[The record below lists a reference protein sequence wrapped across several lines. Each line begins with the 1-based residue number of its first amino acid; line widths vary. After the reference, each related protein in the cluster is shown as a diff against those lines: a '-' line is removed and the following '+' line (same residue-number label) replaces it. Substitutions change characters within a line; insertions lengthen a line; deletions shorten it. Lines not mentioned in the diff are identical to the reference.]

1 MSEMQLF
8 STMTFPEIYERVLV
22 GPLFRPFAQE
32 VIARLEPTRS
42 DNLIDIA
49 CGTGIVARLARETLG
64 PESRIVGVDV
74 APAMLAVARSVD
86 PAIDWREG
94 TAMSL
99 PVKDRENFSMLTCH
113 QGLQFFPD
121 RATAIGEMRRVLAP
135 GGRVAIATW
144 RSLQDIPVALAL
156 NDVAERH
163 VGTIVDSRHSFGN
176 ADTLKALL
184 VDGGFRV
191 SGRFHLRPYQPSDE
205 DATIALWQRTWQ
217 LAYPAIDFAQR
228 VGWWRERWCNELVP
242 KAEIIV
248 AEQAGEIA
256 GFVTI
261 DATGYLDQLVVAP
274 DQWGSRLA
282 DTLVDEAK
290 RRSPDHVTLKVNA
303 DNARAI
309 RFYERN
315 GFVHAGE
322 DVNPSSGRPVLKMQ
336 WKPE

>member
-1 MSEMQLF
+1 
-8 STMTFPEIYERVLV
+8 
-22 GPLFRPFAQE
+22 
-32 VIARLEPTRS
+32 
-42 DNLIDIA
+42 
-49 CGTGIVARLARETLG
+49 
-64 PESRIVGVDV
+64 
-74 APAMLAVARSVD
+74 
-86 PAIDWREG
+86 
-94 TAMSL
+94 
-99 PVKDRENFSMLTCH
+99 
-113 QGLQFFPD
+113 
-121 RATAIGEMRRVLAP
+121 
-135 GGRVAIATW
+135 
-144 RSLQDIPVALAL
+144 
-156 NDVAERH
+156 
-163 VGTIVDSRHSFGN
+163 
-176 ADTLKALL
+176 
-184 VDGGFRV
+184 V

-248 AEQAGEIA
+248 AEQASEIA

-274 DQWGSRLA
+274 DQWGSRLS

>member
-1 MSEMQLF
+1 M
-8 STMTFPEIYERVLV
+8 
-22 GPLFRPFAQE
+22 
-32 VIARLEPTRS
+32 
-42 DNLIDIA
+42 
-49 CGTGIVARLARETLG
+49 
-64 PESRIVGVDV
+64 
-74 APAMLAVARSVD
+74 
-86 PAIDWREG
+86 
-94 TAMSL
+94 
-99 PVKDRENFSMLTCH
+99 
-113 QGLQFFPD
+113 
-121 RATAIGEMRRVLAP
+121 
-135 GGRVAIATW
+135 
-144 RSLQDIPVALAL
+144 
-156 NDVAERH
+156 
-163 VGTIVDSRHSFGN
+163 
-176 ADTLKALL
+176 
-184 VDGGFRV
+184 

-205 DATIALWQRTWQ
+205 DAAIALWQRTWQ

-228 VGWWRERWCNELVP
+228 VGWWRERWRNELVP

-274 DQWGSRLA
+274 DQWGSRLS